1 MFMIGRG
8 RSSSNTGGT
17 LSCTWCN
24 STALKFVDHY
34 PPDRDV
40 YRCRKCGQKLTYIT
54 TPMAVDD
61 PARMQHKS
69 EHPYKHM
76 GGIATKIPILGKL
89 GKIPIINK
97 NKPLTP
103 SKPLG
108 I

>member
-8 RSSSNTGGT
+8 RSSSKVGGT

-40 YRCRKCGQKLTYIT
+40 YRCRKCGQKMTYIT

-69 EHPYKHM
+69 EHPYKHL
-76 GGIATKIPILGKL
+76 GGIATKIPIIGKME
-89 GKIPIINK
+89 KVPII
-97 NKPLTP
+97 KPN
-103 SKPLG
+103 
-108 I
+108 